1 MGMTTGQTVLVIDD
15 EAGIIALLRDFLEAE
30 GFIVLAARSGDEALA
45 VLARER
51 VDCLMLDVMM
61 PGLSGFE
68 LCRQIRATSDVP
80 LLFLSARESDSDK
93 IRGLGLGGDDY
104 IGKSATPG
112 EVVARVKAV
121 LRRARRVAR
130 RVGVA
135 DASSDGI
142 LDFGRLVLDVRAHE
156 ARVEG
161 QPIPLT
167 AREFALLRLLAEHPR
182 QVFGREHLFSQI
194 WGDYG
199 DQSTVT
205 VHIRR
210 LREKIEEDPARPR
223 YIMTVWGVGYRFEG
237 VCP

>member
-1 MGMTTGQTVLVIDD
+1 MGMTKGQTVLVIDD

-30 GFIVLAARSGDEALA
+30 GFVVLAARSGDEALA

-51 VDCLMLDVMM
+51 VDCVVLDVMM

-80 LLFLSARESDSDK
+80 ILFLSAREGDSDK

-121 LRRARRVAR
+121 LRRAR

-182 QVFGREHLFSQI
+182 QVFGREYLFSQI

-210 LREKIEEDPARPR
+210 LRDED
-223 YIMTVWGVGYRFEG
+223 
-237 VCP
+237 